1 MDNHDPAAIVLTIG
15 GNLISGFMPGTF
27 LEVERDE
34 DTWTPYT
41 GADGEVA
48 RVRNNNRTGR
58 FTFRLMPGSASNQ
71 ILSAMA
77 TLDEQT
83 RGGAPAGASYVRD
96 LLGTTIL
103 GGDESYILKPAAAP
117 FGTDLQG
124 REWVVIVPRLDGV
137 VGASL

>member
-1 MDNHDPAAIVLTIG
+1 METIDPAAIVLTIG

-48 RVRNNNRTGR
+48 RVRNRNKTGR
-58 FTFRLMPGSASNQ
+58 FTFRLMPTSASNN
-71 ILSAMA
+71 ILSALA
-77 TLDEQT
+77 SLDEQT
-83 RGGAPAGASYVRD
+83 NTPAGASYVRD
-96 LLGTTIL
+96 LLGTTVL
-103 GGDESYILKPAAAP
+103 GGDESYILKPAASP

-137 VGASL
+137 VGGAV